1 MPIITPNGEK
11 LVKPMLFKIE
21 KGQNVVITGP
31 NGCGKSSLFRILGGL
46 WPIIAGSVKRPKVEK
61 IFYIPQRPYLPNGSL
76 RDQIIYPNEE
86 IDMKRKKLKDSD
98 LLDLLKIVKL
108 DYLVEREGGFNS
120 VKEWIDVLSGGEKQ
134 RIAMARM
141 FYHKPS
147 FAILDE
153 CTSAVSSD
161 VESSLYNNAKKLGI
175 TLFTV
180 SHRHTIFE
188 YHDFILTFNGEG
200 DWKFEKFIRDEKPP
214 ATN

>member
-1 MPIITPNGEK
+1 
-11 LVKPMLFKIE
+11 
-21 KGQNVVITGP
+21 
-31 NGCGKSSLFRILGGL
+31 LGGL

-86 IDMKRKKLKDSD
+86 IDMKRKKLKDND

>member
-1 MPIITPNGEK
+1 M
-11 LVKPMLFKIE
+11 
-21 KGQNVVITGP
+21 
-31 NGCGKSSLFRILGGL
+31 
-46 WPIIAGSVKRPKVEK
+46 
-61 IFYIPQRPYLPNGSL
+61 
-76 RDQIIYPNEE
+76 
-86 IDMKRKKLKDSD
+86 KDSD

-161 VESSLYNNAKKLGI
+161 VESSLYNNA
-175 TLFTV
+175 
-180 SHRHTIFE
+180 
-188 YHDFILTFNGEG
+188 
-200 DWKFEKFIRDEKPP
+200 
-214 ATN
+214 